1 MPLNK
6 KYFVYYCRL
15 SVIEG
20 LNKDFSTSQ
29 LLLDKYN
36 KRIYESCQHCHCVTE
51 IKKGFKEDPFVCNMW
66 LKLLQN
72 QDKIN
77 PKYKLFGRK

>member
-36 KRIYESCQHCHCVTE
+36 K
-51 IKKGFKEDPFVCNMW
+51 
-66 LKLLQN
+66 
-72 QDKIN
+72 
-77 PKYKLFGRK
+77 